1 MSNDPERIR
10 REIENTRNELSSDV
24 DALADKV
31 NPRRIA
37 GERVGQARGA
47 LTRAKEKVMGVQSDG
62 HGVAQRMSHATGQR
76 MSHAADSARGLGEQS
91 RDQMSHM
98 ADSARSFGEQSRE
111 QVSHVAGSVREEA
124 RSLGQQSRQQ
134 ARGNPLAAGLIAFG
148 TGLLISSLI
157 PPSRPE
163 RRWAGQA
170 KEMVSE
176 HSDQLRAQAGHL
188 REQATEVGREMGRGM
203 GHNLREPAQEA
214 ARAVGSTAVS
224 GASAIRDEGRSAAHQ
239 MQGQAHEAADDLRRR

>member
-1 MSNDPERIR
+1 MSNDPDRIR
-10 REIENTRNELSSDV
+10 WEIENTRNELSSDV

-47 LTRAKEKVMGVQSDG
+47 LTRAREKVMGVQSDG
-62 HGVAQRMSHATGQR
+62 HGAAQRVSHATGQR

-91 RDQMSHM
+91 RERM
-98 ADSARSFGEQSRE
+98 
-111 QVSHVAGSVREEA
+111 SHVAGSVREEA

-134 ARGNPLAAGLIAFG
+134 AQGNPLAAGLIAFG
-148 TGLLISSLI
+148 AGLLVSSLI
-157 PPSRPE
+157 PASRPE
-163 RRWAGQA
+163 RQWAGQA

-188 REQATEVGREMGRGM
+188 REQASEVGREVGHEMR
-203 GHNLREPAQEA
+203 HNLREPAQEA

-224 GASAIRDEGRSAAHQ
+224 GASAVR
-239 MQGQAHEAADDLRRR
+239 

>member
-1 MSNDPERIR
+1 MSNDPDRIR
-10 REIENTRNELSSDV
+10 WEIENTRNELSSDV

-47 LTRAKEKVMGVQSDG
+47 LTRAREKVMGVQSDG
-62 HGVAQRMSHATGQR
+62 HGAAQRVSHATGQR

-91 RDQMSHM
+91 RERM
-98 ADSARSFGEQSRE
+98 
-111 QVSHVAGSVREEA
+111 SHVAGSVREEA

-134 ARGNPLAAGLIAFG
+134 AQGNPLAAGLIAFG
-148 TGLLISSLI
+148 AGLLVSSLI
-157 PPSRPE
+157 PASRPE
-163 RRWAGQA
+163 RQWAGQA

-188 REQATEVGREMGRGM
+188 REQASEVGREVGHEMR
-203 GHNLREPAQEA
+203 HNLREPAQEA

-224 GASAIRDEGRSAAHQ
+224 GASAVRDQGGSAAHQ

>member
-1 MSNDPERIR
+1 MSNDPDRIR
-10 REIENTRNELSSDV
+10 WEIENTRNELSSDV

-47 LTRAKEKVMGVQSDG
+47 FTRAREKVMGVQSDG
-62 HGVAQRMSHATGQR
+62 HGTAQRMSHATGQR
-76 MSHAADSARGLGEQS
+76 ISHAADSARGFGEQS

-98 ADSARSFGEQSRE
+98 A
-111 QVSHVAGSVREEA
+111 GSVRDEA

-134 ARGNPLAAGLIAFG
+134 AQGNPLAAGLIAFG
-148 TGLLISSLI
+148 AGLLVSSLI

-163 RRWAGQA
+163 RQWAGQA
-170 KEMVSE
+170 RDMVGE

-188 REQATEVGREMGRGM
+188 REQAGQVGREMGREM
-203 GHNLREPAQEA
+203 GHNLREPAQQA
-214 ARAVGSTAVS
+214 ARSVGSTAVS
-224 GASAIRDEGRSAAHQ
+224 GASAVRDEGRSAAHQ

>member
-1 MSNDPERIR
+1 MSNDPDRIR
-10 REIENTRNELSSDV
+10 WEIENTRNELSSDV

-47 LTRAKEKVMGVQSDG
+47 LTRAREKVMGVQSDG
-62 HGVAQRMSHATGQR
+62 HGAAQRMSHATGQR

-91 RDQMSHM
+91 RERMSHM
-98 ADSARSFGEQSRE
+98 
-111 QVSHVAGSVREEA
+111 AGSVREEA

-134 ARGNPLAAGLIAFG
+134 AQGNPLAAGLIAFG
-148 TGLLISSLI
+148 AGLLVSSLI
-157 PPSRPE
+157 PASRPE
-163 RRWAGQA
+163 RQWAGQA

-188 REQATEVGREMGRGM
+188 REQASEVGREVGHEMR
-203 GHNLREPAQEA
+203 HNLREPAQEA

-224 GASAIRDEGRSAAHQ
+224 GASAVRDQGRSAAHQ

>member
-1 MSNDPERIR
+1 MSNDPDRIR
-10 REIENTRNELSSDV
+10 WEIENTRNELSSDV

-47 LTRAKEKVMGVQSDG
+47 LTRAREKVMGVQSDG
-62 HGVAQRMSHATGQR
+62 HGAAQRMSHATGQR

-91 RDQMSHM
+91 RERM
-98 ADSARSFGEQSRE
+98 
-111 QVSHVAGSVREEA
+111 SHVAGSVREEA

-134 ARGNPLAAGLIAFG
+134 AQGNPLAAGLIAFG
-148 TGLLISSLI
+148 AGLLVSSLI
-157 PPSRPE
+157 PASRPE
-163 RRWAGQA
+163 RQWAGQA

-188 REQATEVGREMGRGM
+188 REQASEVGREVGHEMR
-203 GHNLREPAQEA
+203 HNLREPAQEA

-224 GASAIRDEGRSAAHQ
+224 GASAVREQGRSAAHQ

>member
-1 MSNDPERIR
+1 MSNDPDRIR
-10 REIENTRNELSSDV
+10 WEIENTRNELSSDV

-47 LTRAKEKVMGVQSDG
+47 LTRAREKVMGVQSDG
-62 HGVAQRMSHATGQR
+62 HGAAQRMSHATGQR

-91 RDQMSHM
+91 RERM
-98 ADSARSFGEQSRE
+98 
-111 QVSHVAGSVREEA
+111 SHVAGSVREEA

-134 ARGNPLAAGLIAFG
+134 AQGNPLAAGLIAFG
-148 TGLLISSLI
+148 AGLLVSSLI
-157 PPSRPE
+157 PASRPE
-163 RRWAGQA
+163 RQWAGQA

-188 REQATEVGREMGRGM
+188 REQASEVGREVGHEMR
-203 GHNLREPAQEA
+203 HNLREPAQEA
-214 ARAVGSTAVS
+214 ARAVGSTAVI
-224 GASAIRDEGRSAAHQ
+224 GASAVRDQGRSAAHQ

>member
-1 MSNDPERIR
+1 MSNDPDRIR
-10 REIENTRNELSSDV
+10 WEIENTRNELSSDV

-47 LTRAKEKVMGVQSDG
+47 LTRAREKVMGVQSDG
-62 HGVAQRMSHATGQR
+62 HGAAQRMSHATGQR

-91 RDQMSHM
+91 RERM
-98 ADSARSFGEQSRE
+98 
-111 QVSHVAGSVREEA
+111 SHVAGSVREEA

-134 ARGNPLAAGLIAFG
+134 AQGNPLAAGLIAFG
-148 TGLLISSLI
+148 AGLLVSSLI
-157 PPSRPE
+157 PASRPE
-163 RRWAGQA
+163 RQWAGQA

-188 REQATEVGREMGRGM
+188 REQASEVGREVGHEMR
-203 GHNLREPAQEA
+203 HNLREPAQEA

-224 GASAIRDEGRSAAHQ
+224 GASAVRDQGRSAAHQ